1 MTRRATL
8 LFTALALAWGVPYL
22 LIKVAGAE
30 LAPSVLVLART
41 GLAAA
46 LLLPLVLLR
55 PAVRRQVPAVLRRW
69 PALTAYA
76 VLEIVGPWLFLA
88 RAEQELPSSTAALLI
103 SAVPVVGVL
112 VAPLFG
118 RAERLGG
125 RGWAGLALGTA
136 GVATLVGL
144 DVAGS
149 DLGAVAEV
157 GVVVVGYALGPA
169 VMHRWLGDL
178 PGLPVVTA
186 SLVLAAL
193 VYVPVVALGPG
204 LPATAPSGAALASVA
219 ALAVVCTAAAFLLL
233 FALVGEIGPVRS
245 TAVVYVNPVVAVL
258 AGAVL
263 LGERVT
269 ATTLAG
275 FALVLAGSVLV
286 TRRAPERRP
295 LPEAAPAAA

>member
-8 LFTALALAWGVPYL
+8 LFTALCLAWGVPYL

-30 LAPSVLVLART
+30 MAPSVLVLART

-46 LLLPLVLLR
+46 LLLPFVLLR
-55 PAVRRQVPAVLRRW
+55 PAVRAQVPAVLRRW
-69 PALTAYA
+69 PALAAYA
-76 VLEIVGPWLFLA
+76 GLEIVGPWLFLA

-136 GVATLVGL
+136 GVAALVGL

-157 GVVVVGYALGPA
+157 GAVVVGYALGPA

-193 VYVPVVALGPG
+193 AYVPVVALGPG
-204 LPATAPSGAALASVA
+204 LPDTTPSAAALGSVA
-219 ALAVVCTAAAFLLL
+219 ALAVVLAVRPAPLVVLSGPGWPAAVDGCERAASLADAVRRCAAAVH
-233 FALVGEIGPVRS
+233 A
-245 TAVVYVNPVVAVL
+245 
-258 AGAVL
+258 
-263 LGERVT
+263 
-269 ATTLAG
+269 
-275 FALVLAGSVLV
+275 
-286 TRRAPERRP
+286 
-295 LPEAAPAAA
+295 